1 MTRTLL
7 AGIVVALAGSLVL
20 ASGCSL
26 VFPSDPTL
34 SEGNR
39 LEVTD
44 HVSDLPASRTGY
56 ARMVTFNTPAAV
68 QIVDPGTG
76 PDDLPRLL
84 RTIRFPEH
92 LVNEQQID
100 SDGFLWV
107 TTPDGY
113 GGPLRVTYVVDPHAG
128 RVHRAIELPHELR
141 AAAGLSVGARDVY
154 LRAWRDG
161 FSGGIGVVSRT
172 CASDPDACG
181 VRLLTELGNVGG
193 TPDGQ
198 SLHLD
203 DGNLYSFNTGN
214 SRDQRESTA
223 RLDPTTGA
231 EVASYPLSGA
241 SVSDDDHFYVIV
253 LREPGRFALVRLDK
267 LTLQEEDSVDVPGDP
282 FQVAYDQGQ
291 VYVSDGARSTV
302 KVYDAAT
309 LDAVTTIDISAAGAK
324 EAAFGFLAP
333 GVLLLNHHAWLNTQ
347 TRTVVPDGFPLQE
360 SFSKSVRFPQG
371 HPLAH

>member
-1 MTRTLL
+1 MT
-7 AGIVVALAGSLVL
+7 ALLVL
-20 ASGCSL
+20 AVVGSFVFASGCSL

-34 SEGNR
+34 SEGSQ
-39 LEVTD
+39 LDITD
-44 HVSDLPASRTGY
+44 HASSLPSTRAGY

-76 PDDLPRLL
+76 PDDPPRLL

-128 RVHRAIELPHELR
+128 RVHRAIELPNELR

-154 LRAWRDG
+154 LRSWRDG

-172 CASDPDACG
+172 CASNPDACS
-181 VRLLTELGNVGG
+181 VRLLVELGNVGG

-203 DGNLYSFNTGN
+203 DESLYSFSRGN
-214 SRDQRESTA
+214 SRDQRQSTA
-223 RLDPTTGA
+223 RLVAATGM
-231 EVASYPLSGA
+231 EIASYPLSGT
-241 SVSDDDHFYVIV
+241 STSDDDHFYVIV
-253 LREPGRFALVRLDK
+253 LREPGRFELVRLDK
-267 LTLQEEDSVDVPGDP
+267 LTLQEEDRVDVPDDP
-282 FQVAYDQGQ
+282 FQVAYDQGR
-291 VYVSDGARSTV
+291 VYVSDGRLSTV
-302 KVYDAAT
+302 TVYDAGT
-309 LDAVTTIDISAAGAK
+309 LDFVTRIDVSAAGAK

-333 GVLLLNHHAWLNTQ
+333 SVLQLNHHAWLNTQ
-347 TRTVVPDGFPLQE
+347 TRTVVPNAFPLQE